1 MNLIRTYIR
10 TCVSS
15 CTQSSVVVTFVLVE
29 RLVKWLPCPSVS
41 SPALPPG
48 EATLAVTLKEAF
60 LSFLKDNDHQV
71 RMKVA
76 HLIPVLFE
84 PVRTGCTTTQFQP
97 LPRSAQEALFA
108 GMKQAFSTPPDVLLV
123 SGRVWDLWFIEYI
136 TFDANVGSASWPL

>member
-1 MNLIRTYIR
+1 MNLRVYLIS

-15 CTQSSVVVTFVLVE
+15 CTQPSVVTFVLFE
-29 RLVKWLPCPSVS
+29 QLVKWLPYPSVS

-97 LPRSAQEALFA
+97 LPRPAQEALFA
-108 GMKQAFSTPPDVLLV
+108 DMKQAFSTRPDILLV
-123 SGRVWDLWFIEYI
+123 SGRVWGL
-136 TFDANVGSASWPL
+136 

>member
-1 MNLIRTYIR
+1 MNFVKVHTENLMNLRVYLIS

-29 RLVKWLPCPSVS
+29 WLVKWLPCPSVS

-97 LPRSAQEALFA
+97 LPRPAQEALFA
-108 GMKQAFSTPPDVLLV
+108 DMKQVFSTRPDVLLV
-123 SGRVWDLWFIEYI
+123 SRRVWGL
-136 TFDANVGSASWPL
+136 

>member
-1 MNLIRTYIR
+1 MLDTYAHAYC

-15 CTQSSVVVTFVLVE
+15 CTQSSVVTFVPVE

-41 SPALPPG
+41 SSALPPG
-48 EATLAVTLKEAF
+48 EAILAVTLKEAF

-97 LPRSAQEALFA
+97 LPRPAQEALFA
-108 GMKQAFSTPPDVLLV
+108 DMKQAFSTRPDVLLV
-123 SGRVWDLWFIEYI
+123 SGRVWGL
-136 TFDANVGSASWPL
+136 

>member
-1 MNLIRTYIR
+1 MNLRVYLIS

-15 CTQSSVVVTFVLVE
+15 CTQPSVVTFVVVE
-29 RLVKWLPCPSVS
+29 QLVKWLPCPSVS

-48 EATLAVTLKEAF
+48 EAILAVTLKEAF

-97 LPRSAQEALFA
+97 LPRPAQEALFA
-108 GMKQAFSTPPDVLLV
+108 DMKQAFSTRPDVLLV
-123 SGRVWDLWFIEYI
+123 SRRVWSL
-136 TFDANVGSASWPL
+136 